1 MIGYLNNGQT
11 ASDTDLF
18 QFGTYTNMPVL
29 DPTSL
34 KKLEWIAVERVYL
47 STPSSLR
54 GKDLSNSMLAGHLEI
69 YFPSDESLEFVDRE
83 AKKLGIKLR
92 RSEMECLALALEMEE
107 EIWTDVERVRK
118 VAEELGIKWRS
129 GL

>member
-1 MIGYLNNGQT
+1 
-11 ASDTDLF
+11 
-18 QFGTYTNMPVL
+18 MPVL

-34 KKLEWIAVERVYL
+34 KKLEWIAVERVFL

-54 GKDLSNSMLAGHLEI
+54 GKDLSNPMLAGHLEI
-69 YFPSDESLEFVDRE
+69 YFPSEESLKFVDRK

-92 RSEMECLALALEMEE
+92 KSEVECLALALEMEE
-107 EIWTDVERVRK
+107 EIWTDVERVRR

>member
-1 MIGYLNNGQT
+1 
-11 ASDTDLF
+11 
-18 QFGTYTNMPVL
+18 
-29 DPTSL
+29 
-34 KKLEWIAVERVYL
+34 
-47 STPSSLR
+47 
-54 GKDLSNSMLAGHLEI
+54 MLAGHLEI